1 MTTSSARR
9 TRWGLIALL
18 SLIVAACAL
27 AAFAG
32 QADAIAGVRM
42 AIRSTARTSL
52 LLFCAAFGAAALH
65 ARWPNAATHWLRA
78 NRRELG
84 LSFAASHTMHAAALA
99 TLHHVSPDT
108 FATLV
113 NPAMWVLGGLGYL
126 FIAAMALTST
136 NAAQRV
142 LGANWR
148 RLHLMGGYYLAI
160 GLFNGVIKHAN
171 EGPIYWLMA
180 ALVVSVLVLRWTQP
194 RPQGLTLGKV

>member
-1 MTTSSARR
+1 MTTNSHR

-18 SLIVAACAL
+18 SLLVAGCAL
-27 AAFAG
+27 AVFAV
-32 QADAIAGVRM
+32 QADPVAGLRM

-65 ARWPNAATHWLRA
+65 ARWPGAATRWLRA

-99 TLHHVSPDT
+99 TLHHVNPGT

-113 NPAMWVLGGLGYL
+113 NPAMWVLGGLGYV

-136 NAAQRV
+136 NAAQRAM
-142 LGANWR
+142 GANWR
-148 RLHLMGGYYLAI
+148 RLHLAGGYYLAI
-160 GLFNGVIKHAN
+160 GLFNGVIKHVS